1 MKIRFK
7 ILAGFVLLITM
18 LFIAGSMSIYEFLRI
33 SKLVNTLI
41 EDNYKTIEASK
52 RMMEALEREDSGILL
67 LLMGKWKEG
76 RQIIH
81 SADSMFYSAFSIA
94 QNNIT
99 EINEDRYIEKIKTS
113 YLDFKKK
120 WEPPIVGTNKERDI
134 NWYFIELHSN
144 FLLVKSEVN
153 ALMALNQDSMYEEAS
168 EMKEQA
174 HRAIMPGIV
183 AIISSLIFL
192 VLFIFFLNKYFVSPM
207 ERLINELKNFNIHS
221 NSFNADIT
229 TKDEL
234 KELEN
239 EIQNLI
245 PKLKAHK

>member
-52 RMMEALEREDSGILL
+52 SMMEALEREDSGILL
-67 LLMGKWKEG
+67 LLIGKWKEG

-81 SADSMFYSAFSIA
+81 SADSLFNSAFNIA
-94 QNNIT
+94 KNNIT
-99 EINEDRYIEKIKTS
+99 ENNEDRYIEKIGTS

-153 ALMALNQDSMYEEAS
+153 ALMALNQDSMHEEAS
-168 EMKEQA
+168 KMKEQA

-183 AIISSLIFL
+183 AIISALIFL
-192 VLFIFFLNKYFVSPM
+192 VIFNFFISKYYVKPIKD
-207 ERLINELKNFNIHS
+207 LIHSLKKCNSQTQNFNAGIS
-221 NSFNADIT
+221 TN
-229 TKDEL
+229 DEL
-234 KELEN
+234 KELEK

-245 PKLKAHK
+245 YRIKQTN